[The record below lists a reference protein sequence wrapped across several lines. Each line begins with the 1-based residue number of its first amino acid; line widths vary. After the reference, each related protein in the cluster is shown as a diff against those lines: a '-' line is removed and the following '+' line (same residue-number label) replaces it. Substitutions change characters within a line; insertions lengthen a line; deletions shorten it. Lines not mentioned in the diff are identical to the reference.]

1 MKIESKY
8 FRPVLSLV
16 LMTRFEDYKNDLFS
30 LASSLDKLYK
40 VIQHPDPSAKLKQQ
54 VLYKKYL
61 DRVHSMGGQIKS
73 VLSWRELTEVIKGLP
88 IQQGLAASLDT
99 QRIITKRLIK
109 DFEPF
114 YIVQQNLEE
123 LVQSPLRKGP
133 QKRTIVK
140 RRKSTI
146 SSPPPSQKYTEESLK
161 ELVHYTKQ
169 QHQAKKELQKLVEAI
184 KKIGPD
190 KLEKK
195 INGLSNLTKPS

>member
-1 MKIESKY
+1 
-8 FRPVLSLV
+8 
-16 LMTRFEDYKNDLFS
+16 MTRFEDYKNDLFS

-61 DRVHSMGGQIKS
+61 DRVQSMGEQIKS
-73 VLSWRELTEVIKGLP
+73 ALSWRELTEVINGLP
-88 IQQGLAASLDT
+88 IEQGLTASLDT

-133 QKRTIVK
+133 QKRTVVK
-140 RRKSTI
+140 RRRSAF

-169 QHQAKKELQKLVEAI
+169 QHQAKKKLQKLVEAI
-184 KKIGPD
+184 KKVGPD

-195 INGLSNLTKPS
+195 INELSNLTKPS